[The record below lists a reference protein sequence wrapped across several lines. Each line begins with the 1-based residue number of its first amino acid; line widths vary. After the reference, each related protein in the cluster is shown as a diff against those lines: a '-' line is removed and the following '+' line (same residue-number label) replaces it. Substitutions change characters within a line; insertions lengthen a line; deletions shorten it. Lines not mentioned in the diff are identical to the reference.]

1 MTITHTYGQP
11 YKRYHILPHFPQWKS
26 YHFWASFVHG
36 DFILESDVED
46 GISLDTFPSLS
57 LVIVYGAFGFDSGIV
72 TFGEIPIMG
81 VNALGDIKSG
91 SDATKGNLCSNLF
104 SEWLWI
110 ISGRRGCRWEPGD
123 NKNCDGAAY
132 PEANVLLTKR

>member
-1 MTITHTYGQP
+1 MTIPHTYGQS
-11 YKRYHILPHFPQWKS
+11 YKWFYILNHFTQWKS
-26 YHFWASFVHG
+26 YLFWASFLHG

-57 LVIVYGAFGFDSGIV
+57 LVIVYGAFDVDSGTFI
-72 TFGEIPIMG
+72 FGEIPIMG
-81 VNALGDIKSG
+81 LNALGDIKSG
-91 SDATKGNLCSNLF
+91 SDATKGNLCSILF
-104 SEWLWI
+104 SVWLI

-132 PEANVLLTKR
+132 PEVNVFLTKR